1 MSQSVNSSSQSHVI
15 DISNPFYLGSSDNPS
30 NALVSN
36 PPNNSPLFANWS
48 RVNSMVISWILN
60 SLHRNIADS
69 LIFLPTAYDIWK
81 ELNHRY
87 EQADGAQI
95 YQIQQ
100 QLYSLSQ
107 GSDDFSTYF
116 TKLSK
121 IWDELRLVQ
130 NIPSC
135 TCAAATGI
143 AKYLDEQRLIQL
155 LMGLNDTYKVLRGQ
169 ILMMKPL
176 PNISTVYSMIVQ
188 EERQREITIPTNINH
203 DTIAMNVSH
212 NSSSNFSKKS
222 LVCTHCKK
230 TGHSKSQ
237 CYRLIGFPS
246 NFKFTKTKKDEP
258 KSVVQIAT
266 SDASSAISQE

>member
-1 MSQSVNSSSQSHVI
+1 MSQSINSSSQSHVI

-36 PPNNSPLFANWS
+36 VFNGVGFSAWKCSMTIALSAKNKITFVDGTTLKPPDNSPLFVNRS

-60 SLHRNIADS
+60 SLHHNIADS
-69 LIFLPTAYDIWK
+69 LIFLPTAYDIRK

-107 GSDDFSTYF
+107 VSDDFSTNF

-130 NIPSC
+130 NIAAC
-135 TCAAATGI
+135 TRTTATGI

-176 PNISTVYSMIVQ
+176 PNISTVYSMIV
-188 EERQREITIPTNINH
+188 
-203 DTIAMNVSH
+203 
-212 NSSSNFSKKS
+212 
-222 LVCTHCKK
+222 
-230 TGHSKSQ
+230 
-237 CYRLIGFPS
+237 
-246 NFKFTKTKKDEP
+246 
-258 KSVVQIAT
+258 
-266 SDASSAISQE
+266 